1 MQLVEIK
8 ESESPKTTQHVK
20 VSLFKRINIRAYS
33 MVIGLVMIW
42 IAFAIMTGGKYL
54 IPRNIS
60 NLSRQM
66 AVVCYLA
73 TGMVLVIVSGNI
85 DLSVGSLLG
94 MLGGFAAY
102 TQVYLGWRTGPTIIA
117 TLLLGVVTGLYQGF
131 VISYLK
137 VPAFIVTL
145 GGFMAFRGILIGI
158 TGGRTISPMTNSF
171 KVIGQSYLPK
181 NVGII
186 LAVAAIAIFTLLQF
200 NRRRARRSFDFT
212 VEPLLHA
219 VTKIIIFSATI
230 IGFTSIMNA
239 YMGIPVPVVIMIV
252 LILIFTFIANK
263 TKLGRNIYAIGG
275 NLEAAKYSGINIRK
289 TILVV
294 FVLSAMLSAVAGLV
308 LTARLNAG
316 TVAAGNMAE
325 LDAIAAAVIGGASL
339 SGGIGTVPGAL
350 LGALIMASL
359 DNGMSM
365 MNMEV
370 FWQYVIKGGIL
381 VIAVWIDV
389 YSTKKGA

>member
-1 MQLVEIK
+1 MQLVK
-8 ESESPKTTQHVK
+8 NKKTETPQYVK

-33 MVIGLVMIW
+33 MVIALVVIW
-42 IAFAIMTGGKYL
+42 IAFGIMTSGKYL

-94 MLGGFAAY
+94 MLGGFAAF
-102 TQVYLGWRTGPTIIA
+102 TQVYLGWSTGPTIIV
-117 TLLLGVVTGLYQGF
+117 TLLLGVVVGLYQGF

-158 TGGRTISPMTNSF
+158 TGGRTISPMTESF
-171 KVIGQSYLPK
+171 KVIGQSYLDK

-186 LAVAAIAIFTLLQF
+186 IAIVAITVFTLLQF
-200 NRRRARRSFDFT
+200 KRRRARKSFNFT
-212 VEPLLHA
+212 LEPLLYTFA
-219 VTKIIIFSATI
+219 KIMILGTGIL
-230 IGFTSIMNA
+230 GFTFIMNA
-239 YMGIPVPVVIMIV
+239 YMGIPVPVIIMIV
-252 LILIFTFIANK
+252 LVIIFTFLAKK

-275 NLEAAKYSGINIRK
+275 NIEAARYSGINIRR
-289 TILVV
+289 TVLIV
-294 FVLSAMLSAVAGLV
+294 FVMNAMLSAVAGLV

-316 TVAAGNMAE
+316 TVAAGTMAE

-339 SGGIGTVPGAL
+339 SGGIGIVPGAL
-350 LGALIMASL
+350 MGALIMASL

-381 VIAVWIDV
+381 VMAVWIDV
-389 YSTKKGA
+389 YNTKKKGA